1 MNWTR
6 RGFLGAGTAA
16 LGLPFVGGYAQGQTG
31 AAPKRLVILWTPND
45 AQWPDQYEVPL
56 PGGQALP
63 ATLPTFLQPLEAFR
77 DRLAVVR
84 GLDNPFEGGHTSIGH
99 SLTGVDWIG
108 PDGNNFWAGGPSVD
122 QHIAQGLGLSALTL
136 GVANGAKNGKGR
148 MSYAAAEAPVDP
160 TEDPSVAF
168 DTLFSDVDSDADEI
182 AARRAREHSV
192 LDRVASDLEAF
203 TAQIP
208 AEQRPRLEAHL
219 DGVRALE
226 QAIDDELLA
235 SCDPTDP
242 GGLAV
247 GDNALVPDVL
257 RAQLRIAAQALGCG
271 AAEIATVQLGRAGG
285 GFTPLWPDHGID
297 IGSDV
302 HGIAHEHYLQPD
314 NAGVLADALAVEA
327 WYSTQLAYLLEQLEA
342 IPDVDGRTVLDNT
355 LVVHVKELGRRHGT
369 ANMTYVLAGGSDLVQ
384 GDWVFEFSGRMHNDL
399 LLTLCHKMGL
409 EDATFG
415 DDAFV
420 TGVLDV

>member
-1 MNWTR
+1 MTWTR
-6 RGFLGAGTAA
+6 RGFLGASAAA
-16 LGLPFVGGYAQGQTG
+16 LGLPFVGGYAQGQSG

-56 PGGQALP
+56 PGGNALP
-63 ATLPTFLQPLEAFR
+63 DTLPTFLQPLEGFR

-99 SLTGVDWIG
+99 SLTGIDWIG
-108 PDGNNFWAGGPSVD
+108 PDNNNFWAGGPSVD
-122 QHIAQGLGLSALTL
+122 QHIAQGLGLSSLTL
-136 GVANGAKNGKGR
+136 GVANGSKNGKGR
-148 MSYAAAEAPVDP
+148 MCYTAAEAPVDP
-160 TEDPSVAF
+160 IEDPSVAF

-226 QAIDDELLA
+226 QAIDNELLA

-242 GGLAV
+242 GALAV
-247 GDNALVPDVL
+247 GDNAMIPEVL
-257 RAQLRIAAQALGCG
+257 RAQLRIAAQGLGCG
-271 AAEIATVQLGRAGG
+271 AAEVATVQLSRAGG
-285 GFTPLWPDHGID
+285 AIVPLWPDDGIN
-297 IGSDV
+297 IASEV
-302 HGIAHEHYLQPD
+302 HGVAHEHYLQPD
-314 NAGVLADALAVEA
+314 NPGALADALAVEA
-327 WYSTQLAYLLEQLEA
+327 WYSTQLAYLLEQLDA

-369 ANMTYVLAGGSDLVQ
+369 SNMTYVMAGGSDLIQ
-384 GDWVFEFSGRMHNDL
+384 GNWVSEFSGRNHNDL

-415 DDAFV
+415 DPGFV
-420 TGVLDV
+420 SGVLEI